1 MIRTFLVA
9 PKIRPTH
16 LQFNAKIIRL
26 HMTRFIIISLVLIF
40 AVHQR
45 AQANSDNHSEDTDN
59 KIEDSYQRGNADGE
73 SAGLVDYPYRN
84 SDCPV
89 GHSTA
94 YCLGWTGGYETGF
107 NSQKTDD
114 ESNRLNDNE
123 NSDNDLSLKSVK
135 LNYRYWQL
143 SFY

>member
-1 MIRTFLVA
+1 MA
-9 PKIRPTH
+9 
-16 LQFNAKIIRL
+16 AEIIRL
-26 HMTRFIIISLVLIF
+26 YMTRFIIISLILIF
-40 AVHQR
+40 AVHQQ
-45 AQANSDNHSEDTDN
+45 AQANSDNHSKDTDN